1 MKKILI
7 VAALL
12 SAASLV
18 PAFAQGMS
26 KDEMIAQAVSAAPEE
41 LRAGATVVNYDAKGD
56 PVVLRAGT
64 NDIVCTPN
72 QNKDNYSVNCYA
84 KILRAQHD
92 LQAKDKAMGKDPKA
106 TAADVQAAMASGQL
120 PKVPVGTTMY
130 SLSGR
135 NQAMARGMWV
145 VLVPG
150 MTAAESGLPTKP
162 TAAGTPWLMRAGT
175 PGAHIH
181 IPQAAATAN
190 AGASA
195 APM

>member
-1 MKKILI
+1 MKRILI

-18 PAFAQGMS
+18 PAMAQS
-26 KDEMIAQAVSAAPEE
+26 KDELIAQAVSAAPEE

-56 PVVLRAGT
+56 PVVLRQGT

-84 KILRAQHD
+84 KLLRAQHD
-92 LQAKDKAMGKDPKA
+92 LQAKDKAEGKDAKA
-106 TAADVQAAMASGQL
+106 TAADLQAAMASGQV
-120 PKVPVGTTMY
+120 PKPTTGTTMY
-130 SLSGR
+130 MMMGKT
-135 NQAMARGMWV
+135 QATARGMWV

-150 MTAAESGLPTKP
+150 MTAAETGLPTKP

-181 IPQAAATAN
+181 IPQAAA
-190 AGASA
+190 SA
-195 APM
+195 ASGTMAPM

>member
-1 MKKILI
+1 MGMKKLLI
-7 VAALL
+7 MAALM
-12 SAASLV
+12 SAASLM
-18 PAFAQGMS
+18 PAMAQS
-26 KDEMIAQAVSAAPEE
+26 KDDLIAQAVSAAPDE

-64 NDIVCTPN
+64 NGVVCTPN

-84 KILRAQHD
+84 QVLRAQHD

-106 TAADVQAAMASGQL
+106 MAADVQAAMASGQL
-120 PKVPVGTTMY
+120 PKAPSGTTLYM
-130 SLSGR
+130 LTGKT
-135 NQAMARGMWV
+135 QATARGMWMI
-145 VLVPG
+145 LVPG
-150 MTAAESGLPTKP
+150 MTAQDSGLPTKP

-181 IPQAAATAN
+181 IPQAAAA
-190 AGASA
+190 ASSG

>member
-1 MKKILI
+1 MKKLLI
-7 VAALL
+7 VAALM
-12 SAASLV
+12 SAASLM

-26 KDEMIAQAVSAAPEE
+26 KDDLIAQAVSAAPEE

-56 PVVLRAGT
+56 PMVLRQGT
-64 NDIVCTPN
+64 NGIVCTPN

-84 KILRAQHD
+84 QVLRAQHD

-106 TAADVQAAMASGQL
+106 TAADLQAAMASGQV
-120 PKVPVGTTMY
+120 PKAPVGTTMY
-130 SLSGR
+130 SLSGKT
-135 NQAMARGMWV
+135 QATARGMWV

-150 MTAAESGLPTKP
+150 MTAEQSGLPTKP

-181 IPQAAATAN
+181 MPQAA
-190 AGASA
+190 SA
-195 APM
+195 ASSGGAMAPM

>member
-1 MKKILI
+1 MKKLLI
-7 VAALL
+7 VAALM
-12 SAASLV
+12 SAASLM

-26 KDEMIAQAVSAAPEE
+26 KDDLIAQAVSAAPEE

-56 PVVLRAGT
+56 PMVLRQGT
-64 NDIVCTPN
+64 NGIVCTPN

-84 KILRAQHD
+84 QVLRAQHD

-106 TAADVQAAMASGQL
+106 TAADLQAAMASGQV
-120 PKVPVGTTMY
+120 PKAPVGTAMY
-130 SLSGR
+130 SLSGKT
-135 NQAMARGMWV
+135 QATARGMWI

-150 MTAAESGLPTKP
+150 MTAEQSGLPTKP

-181 IPQAAATAN
+181 MPQAAAN
-190 AGASA
+190 AAGGAM

>member
-12 SAASLV
+12 SAASLA
-18 PAFAQGMS
+18 PALAQTMS
-26 KDEMIAQAVSAAPEE
+26 KDELIAQAVSAAPEE

-56 PVVLRAGT
+56 PVVLRQGT

-72 QNKDNYSVNCYA
+72 QNKDNYSVSCYA
-84 KILRAQHD
+84 KILRAQRD

-181 IPQAAATAN
+181 IPQAAAS
-190 AGASA
+190 ASA
-195 APM
+195 AGSSAPM

>member
-1 MKKILI
+1 MGMKKLLI
-7 VAALL
+7 MAALM
-12 SAASLV
+12 SAASLA
-18 PAFAQGMS
+18 PAMAQS
-26 KDEMIAQAVSAAPEE
+26 KDDLIAQAVSAAPEE

-64 NDIVCTPN
+64 NGVVCTPN

-84 KILRAQHD
+84 QLLRAQHD
-92 LQAKDKAMGKDPKA
+92 LQAKEKAEGKDPK
-106 TAADVQAAMASGQL
+106 TVGEDVAAALASGKL
-120 PKVPVGTTMY
+120 PKPTIGTTMY
-130 SLSGR
+130 SLSGKT
-135 NQAMARGMWV
+135 QATARGMWV

-150 MTAAESGLPTKP
+150 MTAAETGLPTKP

-181 IPQAAATAN
+181 IPQAAAA
-190 AGASA
+190 ASSS

>member
-7 VAALL
+7 MAALM

-18 PAFAQGMS
+18 PAMAQS
-26 KDEMIAQAVSAAPEE
+26 KDDLIAQAVMAAPEE

-56 PVVLRAGT
+56 PVVLRQGT
-64 NDIVCTPN
+64 NGIVCTPN
-72 QNKDNYSVNCYA
+72 QQKDSYSVNCYA
-84 KILRAQHD
+84 QILRAQRD
-92 LQAKDKAMGKDPKA
+92 LQAKDKAMGKDAKA
-106 TAADVQAAMASGQL
+106 TAADMQAAMASGQV

-130 SLSGR
+130 SLSGKT
-135 NQAMARGMWV
+135 QASARGMWV

-150 MTAAESGLPTKP
+150 MTAEQTGLPTKP

-181 IPQAAATAN
+181 IPQAAP
-190 AGASA
+190 AG
-195 APM
+195 

>member
-1 MKKILI
+1 MKKMLI
-7 VAALL
+7 VAALM

-18 PAFAQGMS
+18 PALAQS
-26 KDEMIAQAVSAAPEE
+26 KDELIAQAVSAAPEE

-56 PVVLRAGT
+56 PVVLREGT

-92 LQAKDKAMGKDPKA
+92 LQAKEKAEGKDPK
-106 TAADVQAAMASGQL
+106 TIAADTQAALASGKL
-120 PKVPVGTTMY
+120 PKPTTGTTMY
-130 SLSGR
+130 MMMGK
-135 NQAMARGMWV
+135 NQASARGMWV
-145 VLVPG
+145 VLGPG

-181 IPQAAATAN
+181 IPQAAAS
-190 AGASA
+190 GASSA